1 MKEPIVND
9 VDAFDAFYKEARTR
23 LLVQTLALCGDLA
36 AARSAVRDA
45 FVMAWHHWRKV
56 SQLEDP
62 ESWTRPHAWN
72 HAQRRAKARVWHRN
86 KFDPELRTT
95 LQTLGKLPVQQRK
108 VLLLDELSSLSMAE
122 LAREVGLTQ
131 QRAES
136 ELQAA
141 RTQFA
146 VLRGSTR
153 PPVSELLLPL
163 GGLAEEA
170 RWPRPS
176 ILRRAGA
183 ARRRTHTSIG
193 VAAVVASLVVAGVV
207 VSDGGT
213 ARPKLSQEQVSPQA
227 EVIKVVEPL
236 PPQPRLVPADLL
248 SLDQVNRIA
257 PNAVWGPAKTHD
269 NTADDGLVLPC
280 QQARFADP
288 AGVGALVRDFPSEPA
303 RPRDARA
310 AVTQFTELS
319 TDDVAAATTYDTT
332 IGWYAGCITPR
343 VQLLSTE
350 KVLGV
355 GEQATLF
362 TLRSWSDPVQTYTV
376 GVARSGLMTTTTIA
390 MVDGDR
396 RDVTRPMTSLLAAAV
411 NEMCGRPGSGTC
423 AAPPTTQVVAPIPV
437 GEVPG
442 MLSEVDLPPVGQIG
456 APWVG
461 TRAERAT
468 VNVAASRCDETSF
481 TKAPV
486 RDNLSRTFLIPDAQ
500 LDPRFGLTETVGVVR
515 GQQRAITFVENMRQ
529 KMSSCTE
536 NDLGTTVTKLTA
548 TQSPASELH
557 VWEVRT
563 EVSDDDSVVFLVA
576 MMRFRNRVAEVGFVP
591 TPQAQMAPGAFE
603 ALAERALA
611 RLPALP
617 RQLTPTA

>member
-1 MKEPIVND
+1 MND
-9 VDAFDAFYKEARTR
+9 VDAFDAFYKQARTR

-45 FVMAWHHWRKV
+45 FVMSWHHWRKIA
-56 SQLEDP
+56 QLEDP

-86 KFDPELRTT
+86 KLDPELRRT
-95 LQTLGKLPVQQRK
+95 LQTLGKLPLQQRK
-108 VLLLDELSSLSMAE
+108 VLLLDELSSLSMPDV
-122 LAREVGLTQ
+122 AREVGITQ

-136 ELQAA
+136 ELSAA

-153 PPVSELLLPL
+153 PPISELLLPL
-163 GGLAEEA
+163 NDLAEEA

-183 ARRRTHTSIG
+183 ARRRTHTSVG
-193 VAAVVASLVVAGVV
+193 VAAVVTSLVVAGVV

-213 ARPKLSQEQVSPQA
+213 TRPKLSQEQVSAPA

-236 PPQPRLVPADLL
+236 PPEPRLVPADLL
-248 SLDQVNRIA
+248 GPEQVHRIA

-288 AGVGALVRDFPSEPA
+288 AGLGALVRNFTSMPA
-303 RPRDARA
+303 RPRDAQA
-310 AVTQFTELS
+310 SATQFTELS
-319 TDDVAAATTYDTT
+319 ADDVAAATTYDTT
-332 IGWYAGCITPR
+332 LGWYAGCVTPR
-343 VQLLSTE
+343 VQLLTTE
-350 KVLGV
+350 KVIGV
-355 GEQATLF
+355 GEEATLF
-362 TLRSWSDPVQTYTV
+362 TLRSWSEPVQTYTV
-376 GVARSGLMTTTTIA
+376 GVARSGLMTTTAIA
-390 MVDGDR
+390 TVDGDR

-423 AAPPTTQVVAPIPV
+423 AAPPTTQTMAPLPV

-442 MLSEVDLPPVGQIG
+442 MLSEVDLPPVGEVA

-461 TRAERAT
+461 TRAEPASL
-468 VNVAASRCDETSF
+468 NVAASRCDETSF

-500 LDPRFGLTETVGVVR
+500 LDARFGLTETVGVIR
-515 GQQRAITFVENMRQ
+515 GQQRAITFVETMRQ

-536 NDLGTTVTKLTA
+536 NDLGTTVTKLTTA
-548 TQSPASELH
+548 QTSVSELH

-563 EVSDDDSVVFLVA
+563 EVSDNDSVVFLVS
-576 MMRFRNRVAEVGFVP
+576 MMRFRNRVAQVGFFP

-603 ALAERALA
+603 AVAERALA